1 VSLTSTSCSSW
12 RAAAAAVA
20 AALSIPGSAAAILRN
35 SALMLNPANAQG
47 LALGTRFSSGL
58 GFLVSR

>member
-1 VSLTSTSCSSW
+1 
-12 RAAAAAVA
+12 VA